1 MSQDST
7 RWLRMAL
14 KANGVFSALSAL
26 VLLLGDGLVAALLGA
41 FDALGRIHFVGL
53 GLGVFAASLFW
64 LATRDRIAPALTKAV
79 IAADLL
85 WVAGSGLAIAT
96 EMTSGQGTCAVA
108 IVAGVV
114 ALLALAQGLALRW
127 GPESNH

>member
-1 MSQDST
+1 
-7 RWLRMAL
+7 L

-41 FDALGRIHFVGL
+41 FDALGLIHFVGL
-53 GLGVFAASLFW
+53 GLAVFAVFLFW
-64 LATRDRIAPALTKAV
+64 LATREQIAPALTKAV

-85 WVAGSGLAIAT
+85 WVAGSGLAIASDL
-96 EMTSGQGTCAVA
+96 TSGQGACAVA

-114 ALLALAQGLALRW
+114 ALLALFQTVALRL
-127 GPESNH
+127 GSESNR